1 MPDAPPGRPTRNNS
15 SSQIREQLQVYLLLV
30 LGIGLMGAGTA
41 ALGFAAQSVAAVGIG
56 AGAMVAAGL
65 LSVFFGLVG
74 SRLNFTDERAQTD
87 AEAFRQPRQPRDP
100 DPLRTERSTPRP
112 LTIAATLALSR
123 AAQCESR
130 RDR

>member
-41 ALGFAAQSVAAVGIG
+41 ALQFAAQSVAAVGIG

-87 AEAFRQPRQPRDP
+87 ATSVASQPRDP
-100 DPLRTERSTPRP
+100 DPENQRSARP
-112 LTIAATLALSR
+112 LTSR
-123 AAQCESR
+123 HSR
-130 RDR
+130 IE

>member
-15 SSQIREQLQVYLLLV
+15 SSQIRERLQVYLLLV

-65 LSVFFGLVG
+65 LSVFFALVE
-74 SRLNFTDERAQTD
+74 SRLSIHEAGIPKD
-87 AEAFRQPRQPRDP
+87 ATSVASPSRDP
-100 DPLRTERSTPRP
+100 NPENQRP
-112 LTIAATLALSR
+112 AWPPKTSR
-123 AAQCESR
+123 HARIE
-130 RDR
+130 